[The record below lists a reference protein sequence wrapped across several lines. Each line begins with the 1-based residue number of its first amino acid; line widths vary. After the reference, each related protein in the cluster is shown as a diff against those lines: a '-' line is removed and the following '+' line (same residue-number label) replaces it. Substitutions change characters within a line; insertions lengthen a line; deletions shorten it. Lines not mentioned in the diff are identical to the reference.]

1 MRLPSFVALV
11 LLACAAGSSKAIPAP
26 VQTERD
32 GAAFALVR
40 PARLLESTALS
51 RVRTPQVGRVR
62 VRCSAQTQEYS
73 TRRAM
78 LAASAVMGAQ
88 AVLGV
93 GGVSASTR
101 EFKLDGETFVEVE
114 FKPDAP
120 LGLDLQETQAVTATL
135 PRVAIKGVR
144 AGVGPEKGGMSV
156 WKTNRECRLHQERS
170 KRSDQAVSSLRT
182 RPRTKA
188 NTHAHVTGSQAEI
201 EGLTA
206 TLILVEIQVYV
217 RDQGLGL
224 WV

>member
-1 MRLPSFVALV
+1 
-11 LLACAAGSSKAIPAP
+11 
-26 VQTERD
+26 
-32 GAAFALVR
+32 
-40 PARLLESTALS
+40 
-51 RVRTPQVGRVR
+51 
-62 VRCSAQTQEYS
+62 
-73 TRRAM
+73 M
-78 LAASAVMGAQ
+78 LASSAVMGAQ

-170 KRSDQAVSSLRT
+170 KRSDRSLRT
-182 RPRTKA
+182 RPRTMA

-201 EGLTA
+201 EGLTP
-206 TLILVEIQVYV
+206 TLILVAIQVYV

>member
-1 MRLPSFVALV
+1 MRPPSFMALV
-11 LLACAAGSSKAIPAP
+11 LLACAAGGSKAVPAP
-26 VQTERD
+26 VQTKRD
-32 GAAFALVR
+32 GAAFALLR
-40 PARLLESTALS
+40 SGRLLEGTALS
-51 RVRTPQVGRVR
+51 RVRTPHVGRA
-62 VRCSAQTQEYS
+62 RCSAQTQEYS

-182 RPRTKA
+182 RPRTIA

-201 EGLTA
+201 EGLTP
-206 TLILVEIQVYV
+206 TLVLVEIQVYV